1 MEPEQFNNEII
12 NNKDDIENNDY
23 ENLEDNDG
31 NENEDNEVYDN
42 NEKEFND
49 EEGNFELNDNEIDQN
64 NNNNLVNNQNQDN
77 DLIKRKPF
85 CRFPIAKIK
94 NIIKMNQDIK
104 LCNKNV
110 YSYLGKA
117 VELLFHDIAFKSSY
131 VTKFNKRRTM
141 NPEDIC
147 KQIFI
152 KLRQCCT

>member
-12 NNKDDIENNDY
+12 NNKVDGENNDY
-23 ENLEDNDG
+23 ENLEDNYN
-31 NENEDNEVYDN
+31 NENEDNEIYDN
-42 NEKEFND
+42 NENEFNE
-49 EEGNFELNDNEIDQN
+49 EEGNLDLNNEIDQN
-64 NNNNLVNNQNQDN
+64 DNNNLVKDN

-147 KQIFI
+147 KHFFN
-152 KLRQCCT
+152 

>member
-12 NNKDDIENNDY
+12 NSKVDVENNDY
-23 ENLEDNDG
+23 ENLEDNDD
-31 NENEDNEVYDN
+31 NENEDNEIYDN

-49 EEGNFELNDNEIDQN
+49 EEGNLDLNNEIDQN
-64 NNNNLVNNQNQDN
+64 DNNNILKDN

-147 KQIFI
+147 KQFF
-152 KLRQCCT
+152 

>member
-12 NNKDDIENNDY
+12 NSKVDVENNDY
-23 ENLEDNDG
+23 ENLE
-31 NENEDNEVYDN
+31 
-42 NEKEFND
+42 
-49 EEGNFELNDNEIDQN
+49 
-64 NNNNLVNNQNQDN
+64 DN

-147 KQIFI
+147 KQIF
-152 KLRQCCT
+152 